1 MIMTG
6 NKLLL
11 QQQVTV
17 IGSIDLDSQVD
28 EYHAGVALSQHAVCR
43 RRSVRRQHFAPTS
56 LLFVA
61 ADAYSRSYCEFF
73 SAANVNSF
81 LSLKRI
87 KITSISNCIEQLNL
101 AWQFASV
108 SAPVGVSLNTL
119 NRDRGKK
126 NDHYDTKLCYLMR

>member
-43 RRSVRRQHFAPTS
+43 RRSVRRQHFAPS

-61 ADAYSRSYCEFF
+61 ADAYSLSCCEFF
-73 SAANVNSF
+73 SAANVNSV

-87 KITSISNCIEQLNL
+87 KITSISNM
-101 AWQFASV
+101 
-108 SAPVGVSLNTL
+108 
-119 NRDRGKK
+119 
-126 NDHYDTKLCYLMR
+126 Y